1 MALRPEVFE
10 ERRVQL
16 RTTRAVAPLLVLL
29 LHGCGDDSTTPS
41 SGASPSPSPSP
52 VTVTVSG
59 VTASGDTATASPSSD
74 SGYTWSARFT
84 VTLAETAGTAATVR
98 SLAANLQQAAGGI
111 VITPPTGQSEK
122 FRFEVNAGTN
132 ALGANGSL
140 PLDFQFF
147 YTLPN
152 GGRQA
157 LVTVTFNLN
166 DANGAAIQVSAT
178 VKVV

>member
-1 MALRPEVFE
+1 
-10 ERRVQL
+10 VQL
-16 RTTRAVAPLLVLL
+16 RMTRAVAPLLALL
-29 LHGCGDDSTTPS
+29 LHGCGGDESTTPTT
-41 SGASPSPSPSP
+41 GASPSPSPSP

-59 VTASGDTATASPSSD
+59 VTASGDTATATPSSD
-74 SGYTWSARFT
+74 SRYTWSARFT
-84 VTLAETAGTAATVR
+84 VTLTETAGVAATVR

-111 VITPPTGQSEK
+111 VITPPTGQSES

-132 ALGANGSL
+132 ALAASSNL
-140 PLDFQFF
+140 PLEFQFF

-157 LVTVTFNLN
+157 LVTVTFNLV
-166 DANGAAIQVSAT
+166 DTNGAAIQVQAQ

>member
-1 MALRPEVFE
+1 L
-10 ERRVQL
+10 QL

-29 LHGCGDDSTTPS
+29 LHGCGGDDSTTPS
-41 SGASPSPSPSP
+41 SGATPSPSPSP

-59 VTASGDTATASPSSD
+59 VTASGDTATATPSSD
-74 SGYTWSARFT
+74 SNYSWSARFT
-84 VTLAETAGTAATVR
+84 VTLTETAGTAATVK

-122 FRFEVNAGTN
+122 FRFEVNAGSN
-132 ALGANGSL
+132 ALPANGAL

>member
-1 MALRPEVFE
+1 LGGCSKGSTSP
-10 ERRVQL
+10 
-16 RTTRAVAPLLVLL
+16 TT
-29 LHGCGDDSTTPS
+29 T
-41 SGASPSPSPSP
+41 ASPSPSPSP

-59 VTASGDTATASPSSD
+59 VTASGDTATATPSPD
-74 SGYTWSARFT
+74 SNYTWSATFT
-84 VTLAETAGTAATVR
+84 VTLKETAGVAATVR

-122 FRFEVNAGTN
+122 FRFNVNAGSN
-132 ALGANGSL
+132 ALPASSEL
-140 PLDFQFF
+140 PIDFQFF

-157 LVTVTFNLN
+157 LVTVTFNLV
-166 DANGAAIQVSAT
+166 DTNGAQIQVTAT